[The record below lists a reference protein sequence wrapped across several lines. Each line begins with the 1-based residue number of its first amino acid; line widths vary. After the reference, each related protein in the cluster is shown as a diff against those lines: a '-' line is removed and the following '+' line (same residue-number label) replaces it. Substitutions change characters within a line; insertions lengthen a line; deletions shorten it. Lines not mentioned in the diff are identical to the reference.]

1 MRSILFGAILLACIT
16 SAFSS
21 NAETMSVP
29 GPDGPLEGE
38 AIIVPDA
45 TVGVI
50 IIPGSGPT
58 DRDGNSPAGMR
69 TDTYRLLANG
79 LAEAGVS
86 SIRIDKRGFF
96 GSSNAVADPEAVTIA
111 GYADDVRAWRDAF
124 AEKLGTE
131 CVFVAGHSEG
141 GLVALAAA
149 ADGISA
155 CGLVLLSSPGRPIGT
170 LMREQFRTNPAN
182 GPYLDELDSLL
193 GRLERGEMTDIET
206 ISPVLR
212 ALFREGLQRY
222 MIQLFAYDPAELAR
236 SVTLPTLV
244 VQGDRDLQ
252 ITAEDARILSENLP
266 NSDIVIFTGMTH
278 MLKDDVAGSPMA
290 TYQNPDLPL
299 TEGMVKEI
307 VRFLERVSPL

>member
-1 MRSILFGAILLACIT
+1 MSVEPAV
-16 SAFSS
+16 S
-21 NAETMSVP
+21 ETMSVP

-38 AIIVPDA
+38 VVVVPDA
-45 TVGVI
+45 KIGVI

-69 TDTYRLLANG
+69 TDTYRLLAEG

-86 SIRIDKRGFF
+86 SLRIDKRGFF

-149 ADGISA
+149 AGGMPA
-155 CGLVLLSSPGRPIGT
+155 CGLVLLSSPGRPIGA
-170 LMREQFRTNPAN
+170 LMREQFRSNPAN
-182 GPYLDELDSLL
+182 GPYLDELDSLVD
-193 GRLERGEMTDIET
+193 RLERGEMTDIEN

-252 ITAEDARILSENLP
+252 IAPEDARLLSENLP
-266 NSDIVIFTGMTH
+266 NGEVAILEGMTH
-278 MLKDDVAGSPMA
+278 MLKDDVRGSPMA
-290 TYQNPDLPL
+290 TYQDPDLPL
-299 TEGMVKEI
+299 TEGVVDKMAEFMARACETW
-307 VRFLERVSPL
+307 VR